1 MRSIVF
7 LALAAMLA
15 GSSFAPTQEKKDPKD
30 LPPIPTVDLKRK
42 EPIEYSKDIEP
53 IFENKCFVCHSGSII
68 ESKFDM
74 STYAGVMKGGKR
86 DASGSKAVVPGKS
99 AESHLFLYCSRQKK
113 PIMPPKSEEPLNSQ
127 EVTLIKMWIDEGAKA
142 PTMARAKK
150 KIIVDLPP
158 ALVKPVRAVAVAPD
172 GKTVAASRGNQV
184 HLYVLKSEPA
194 DAKKGI
200 AKKDDWVFSK
210 SLIDPQLKTP
220 GGKEAK
226 AAHISLVES
235 MAFSPDGKTLATGSF
250 QELTLWDIEKGAVKQ
265 HIGAVGDKPGPFADR
280 VVAIAF
286 SADGKK
292 FATGGGAPTEDGEN
306 KIFDAATAKQI
317 LEIKN
322 GHSDT
327 VFGVAF
333 SPDGKLLATCAAD
346 KFVKV
351 FSVSDGK
358 FVKSFEGHT
367 HHVMGVG
374 WTPDGKKIASC
385 GADNFV
391 KVWDFDKGEKLR
403 DMQGHTKQ
411 VTQLFF
417 VGKTPQFL
425 TVSGDST
432 VRMWNAEN
440 GGNVRQYP
448 GAADFLYSVGSSTDG
463 TVVAAG
469 GEDGVVRIYNGTTGA
484 LLKAALPPDAEPK
497 KDEPKKEAPKKKK

>member
-1 MRSIVF
+1 MRSIMF
-7 LALAAMLA
+7 LAFATVLAA
-15 GSSFAPTQEKKDPKD
+15 SSFAQEKKDAKD
-30 LPPIPTVDLKRK
+30 FPPIPTVDLKRK
-42 EPIEYSKDIEP
+42 DPVEYSKDIEP

-68 ESKFDM
+68 EAKFDM
-74 STYAGVMKGGKR
+74 STHAGVMKGGKR
-86 DASGSKAVVPGKS
+86 GPAVAAGKPADS
-99 AESHLFLYCSRQKK
+99 NLFLFCSRQKK

-127 EVTLIKMWIDEGAKA
+127 EVSLIKLWIEQGAKA
-142 PTMARAKK
+142 PTMARIKK

-158 ALVKPVRAVAVAPD
+158 ALVKPVRAVTVAPD

-184 HLYVLKSEPA
+184 HLFALKSEPA
-194 DAKKGI
+194 DAKKGTP
-200 AKKDDWVFSK
+200 KKDDWVFSK
-210 SLIDPQLKTP
+210 SLIDPTLKTP
-220 GGKEAK
+220 SGKGAK

-235 MAFSPDGKTLATGSF
+235 MAFSPDGKLLVTGSF
-250 QELTLWDIEKGAVKQ
+250 QELTIWDAAMGVVKQ
-265 HIGAVGDKPGPFADR
+265 RIAGSMDKPSPFADR

-286 SADGKK
+286 SADGKY
-292 FATGGGAPTEDGEN
+292 FATGGGAPTEDGEI
-306 KIFDAATAKQI
+306 KIFQTEGAK
-317 LEIKN
+317 LLTDIKN

-333 SPDGKLLATCAAD
+333 SPDGKHLATCAAD

-351 FSVSDGK
+351 FEVPGGK
-358 FVKSFEGHT
+358 LVKSFEGHT

-391 KVWDFDKGEKLR
+391 KVWDYEKGEKIR
-403 DMQGHTKQ
+403 DMQGHSKQ

-425 TVSGDST
+425 TVSGDAS
-432 VRMWNAEN
+432 VRMWNADN

-448 GAADFLYSVGSSTDG
+448 GATDFLYCVSASTDG

-497 KDEPKKEAPKKKK
+497 KDEPKKEEPKKKK

>member
-1 MRSIVF
+1 MRSLTF
-7 LALAAMLA
+7 LALATMLA
-15 GSSFAPTQEKKDPKD
+15 ASSIAPTQEKKDPKD
-30 LPPIPTVDLKRK
+30 LPVIPTVDLKRK
-42 EPIEYSKDIEP
+42 EPVEYSKDIEP
-53 IFENKCFVCHSGSII
+53 IFENKCLVCHSGSIV
-68 ESKFDM
+68 EAKFDM

-86 DASGSKAVVPGKS
+86 GVAVVPGKS
-99 AESHLFLYCSRQKK
+99 AESNIFLLCSRQKK
-113 PIMPPKSEEPLNSQ
+113 PIMPPKSEDPLTSQ
-127 EVTLIKMWIDEGAKA
+127 ELSLLKLWIDEGAKM
-142 PTMARAKK
+142 PTMARVKK
-150 KIIVDLPP
+150 AIIVDLPP

-172 GKTVAASRGNQV
+172 GKSVAASRGNQV
-184 HLYVLKSEPA
+184 HLFELKSEAA
-194 DAKKGI
+194 DAKKGTP
-200 AKKDDWVFSK
+200 KKDDWAFSK
-210 SLIDPQLKTP
+210 SLIDTTLKTVS
-220 GGKEAK
+220 GKDPK

-250 QELTLWDIEKGAVKQ
+250 QELTLWDVEKAAVKQ
-265 HIGAVGDKPGPFADR
+265 RIRGDAGKPGPFADR

-286 SADGKK
+286 SADGKL
-292 FATGGGAPTEDGEN
+292 FATGGGAPTEDGEI
-306 KIFDAATAKQI
+306 KIFETATAK
-317 LEIKN
+317 LVTEIKN

-351 FSVSDGK
+351 FEAASGK
-358 FVKSFEGHT
+358 FLKSFEGHT

-391 KVWDFDKGEKLR
+391 KVWDFEKGEKIR
-403 DMQGHTKQ
+403 DMPGHSKQ

-425 TVSGDST
+425 TVSGDAT
-432 VRMWNAEN
+432 VRMWNADN
-440 GGNVRQYP
+440 GGNVRQYA
-448 GAADFLYSVGSSTDG
+448 GATDFLYSVSASTDG

-469 GEDGVVRIYNGTTGA
+469 GEEGILRVYNGANGT

-497 KDEPKKEAPKKKK
+497 KDEKKEEPKKK